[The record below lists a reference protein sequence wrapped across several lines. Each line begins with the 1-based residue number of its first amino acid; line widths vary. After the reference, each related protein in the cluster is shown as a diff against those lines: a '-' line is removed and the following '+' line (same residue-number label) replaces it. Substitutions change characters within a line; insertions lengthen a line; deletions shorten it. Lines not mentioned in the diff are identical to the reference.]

1 MGKRSPRAVSQGD
14 VEILATLLI
23 AFPQISRIV
32 FDPKRRTLTLVFLCK
47 GPIGKAQQRRIN
59 KLYRESIEVYH
70 SLCGIESRCVSCSWD
85 LTGELSSFQVERDVV
100 SLSTGELSLT
110 TSLISQSTSVFSAFD
125 DSTLGEEP
133 ELSLS
138 ARFFVQELL
147 EDIKNLECA
156 RQLVAVREG
165 ERVLVFD
172 K

>member
-1 MGKRSPRAVSQGD
+1 
-14 VEILATLLI
+14 
-23 AFPQISRIV
+23 
-32 FDPKRRTLTLVFLCK
+32 
-47 GPIGKAQQRRIN
+47 
-59 KLYRESIEVYH
+59 
-70 SLCGIESRCVSCSWD
+70 
-85 LTGELSSFQVERDVV
+85 VERDVV